1 MPDSARTPPVTRS
14 SLGRSE
20 AVGRIG
26 VVVAQLGGPEGLA
39 DVEPFIR
46 SIFNDPRLV
55 PLPGG
60 PRTRSAISTLV
71 ARVRAP
77 GVRAHYEVIGGGSPI
92 VATTRQQAAAL
103 EVSLAAR
110 GHEIVV
116 AVAHRYSWPDTAS
129 AVDVMVEAGVDR
141 IVMLPLF
148 PHYSGSTTGSS
159 EAELRRCLTERGVD
173 LPLTVIRSWCEHP
186 SYLAAQAKLVNEM
199 VAEVPADQLDRA
211 LLVFSAHGLPQRIV
225 DRGDPYPEE
234 IEATVAGLVERLSRP
249 IEHVIAYQS
258 RTGPIK
264 WVGPDVRD
272 VVSDA
277 AEDGRPWLGVVPIS
291 FVSDHVETLYEL
303 DIELKAHAAEAGL
316 HEFHR
321 SRCFDTDPI
330 VGSMLAD
337 IVEECL

>member
-1 MPDSARTPPVTRS
+1 MVRT
-14 SLGRSE
+14 G
-20 AVGRIG
+20 I
-26 VVVAQLGGPEGLA
+26 VVAQLGGPEGLA

-46 SIFNDPRLV
+46 SIFTDPRLV

-60 PRTRSAISTLV
+60 PRTRSAISALV
-71 ARVRAP
+71 ARARAP
-77 GVRAHYEVIGGGSPI
+77 RVRAHYKAIGGGSPI
-92 VATTRQQAAAL
+92 VATTRQQAVAL
-103 EVSLAAR
+103 KTELAAR
-110 GHEIVV
+110 GHEAIV
-116 AVAHRYSWPDTAS
+116 AVAHRHSRPDTGA
-129 AVDVMVEAGVDR
+129 AVDAMVEAGVDR

-159 EAELRRCLTERGVD
+159 EAELRRCLTQRRVD

-186 SYLAAQAKLVNEM
+186 SYLTAQAKLVEEM
-199 VAEVPADQLDRA
+199 VADVPDDQLDRA

-234 IEATVAGLVERLSRP
+234 IEATVAGLAERLRRP
-249 IEHVIAYQS
+249 IEYVIAYQS
-258 RTGPIK
+258 RTGPIN

-272 VVSDA
+272 MVSDA
-277 AEDGRPWLGVVPIS
+277 AENGRRWLGVVPIS

-316 HEFHR
+316 RNFHR

-330 VGSMLAD
+330 VGPMLAD
-337 IVEECL
+337 IVEEYL